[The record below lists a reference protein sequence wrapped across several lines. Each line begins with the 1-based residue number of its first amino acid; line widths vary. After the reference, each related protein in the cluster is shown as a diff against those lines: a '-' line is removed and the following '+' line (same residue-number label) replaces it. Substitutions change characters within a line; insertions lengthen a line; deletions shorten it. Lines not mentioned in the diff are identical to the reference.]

1 MSSVY
6 CQVCGMVGDAA
17 KIKQVCCVEEKPNEE
32 LSVESC
38 SKRCFLLEKFGTS
51 LSSWSDYD
59 WWHEDFDHETSDIE
73 DFRVL
78 RTFRAKQ
85 YENQTKSREKRDLL
99 NELRGEFIK
108 YQNQKLRDYEKQA
121 RNLQIKSGMYV
132 TSKCEIQ
139 TLLDKRS
146 ETYERTRAGFKQQME
161 KADLVI
167 ENAAIALNIS
177 LDTFQDNKQTESLET
192 YAESRVRLKQLV
204 EQELPKFKLF
214 NAEKLSK
221 PMVSMME
228 TLDDYK
234 DQMPQGA
241 YLAMCNEMKNIW
253 ESAE

>member
-6 CQVCGMVGDAA
+6 CQVCGVVGDAT
-17 KIKQVCCVEEKPNEE
+17 KIKQVCCVQEKPNEE

-51 LSSWSDYD
+51 LSSWSDYN
-59 WWHEDFDHETSDIE
+59 WWHEDFDHEASDIE
-73 DFRVL
+73 NIQL
-78 RTFRAKQ
+78 RISRAKQ
-85 YENQTKSREKRDLL
+85 YENQTNLNEKRDLI
-99 NELRGEFIK
+99 NELRGEFLK
-108 YQNQKLRDYEKQA
+108 YQEEKLRDYEKQA

-132 TSKCEIQ
+132 TSKCELQ
-139 TLLDKRS
+139 TLLDKSS
-146 ETYERTRAGFKQQME
+146 ETYERTRTGFKQQME

-177 LDTFQDNKQTESLET
+177 LDTYQDNKQTESSET
-192 YAESRVRLKQLV
+192 YTETRLRLKQLV
-204 EQELPKFKLF
+204 EQKLPKFKLF

-234 DQMPQGA
+234 DQMPQGV

-253 ESAE
+253 ESAD